1 MLYTK
6 KPRGDAEYQ
15 RIFAPPDPAL
25 SPDRLLA
32 ARTSPRP
39 GGMAANNF
47 RQSYYHRLAGARHA
61 RRAMPSDDPFTSL
74 LRTRGF
80 SVTDDQFS
88 MDDSSVGGRESV
100 NNSPNLRI
108 REVGVDPEDFEG
120 AGDPAEESKRVS
132 LMQSVFNLSQTSV
145 GAGTLSLPFFYKA
158 TGIVFGSVVLVVIA
172 IMSGFSLN
180 LLGKLAQTE
189 KGCASYLTTAEVA
202 YGTRGTKF
210 VQISMFMLTF
220 GAMVVYMIIIGSLS
234 CQFLVSMILENPHNT
249 DQHHHYHP
257 SDVNTH
263 GGWHNHSGSNHS
275 HFKPIVPAGL
285 TDACASTIG
294 LPYWCNRNFIAV
306 VFLLCPITPLS
317 LKKNLRDLGFAS
329 LFGLSSV
336 LYAIVLVSQ
345 DSVKAIEKDQVK
357 LNSPGGPEWVVI
369 SPAIFFALPIV
380 CLAYMNHPNV
390 HAVMEEL
397 ENPTR
402 ARVKEMILIS
412 ETMPTVLY
420 LIMGILGYMRFGDL
434 TLDDILLNYTGM
446 SWTNTVIFNTARL
459 AMVLCLVVSFPLILF
474 PCRMCL
480 HALLKDALPDSL
492 KHFGGSFYFKGETI
506 FILVISYATSY
517 LVPQIKTAFGLTG
530 AITGC
535 MMVYVLPPLFYMK
548 IKKVGPCDSW
558 YGFFSGLLMFV
569 GGLMSIVCTTA
580 IVYQEITGKS

>member
-1 MLYTK
+1 MT
-6 KPRGDAEYQ
+6 
-15 RIFAPPDPAL
+15 
-25 SPDRLLA
+25 
-32 ARTSPRP
+32 
-39 GGMAANNF
+39 
-47 RQSYYHRLAGARHA
+47 
-61 RRAMPSDDPFTSL
+61 
-74 LRTRGF
+74 
-80 SVTDDQFS
+80 
-88 MDDSSVGGRESV
+88 
-100 NNSPNLRI
+100 
-108 REVGVDPEDFEG
+108 
-120 AGDPAEESKRVS
+120 
-132 LMQSVFNLSQTSV
+132 
-145 GAGTLSLPFFYKA
+145 
-158 TGIVFGSVVLVVIA
+158 
-172 IMSGFSLN
+172 
-180 LLGKLAQTE
+180 
-189 KGCASYLTTAEVA
+189 
-202 YGTRGTKF
+202 
-210 VQISMFMLTF
+210 
-220 GAMVVYMIIIGSLS
+220 
-234 CQFLVSMILENPHNT
+234 
-249 DQHHHYHP
+249 
-257 SDVNTH
+257 
-263 GGWHNHSGSNHS
+263 
-275 HFKPIVPAGL
+275 
-285 TDACASTIG
+285 
-294 LPYWCNRNFIAV
+294 
-306 VFLLCPITPLS
+306 
-317 LKKNLRDLGFAS
+317 
-329 LFGLSSV
+329 
-336 LYAIVLVSQ
+336 
-345 DSVKAIEKDQVK
+345 
-357 LNSPGGPEWVVI
+357 SPGGPEWVVI